1 LKLKCVDW
9 FFICI
14 LVCNNNYFELR
25 FPTGKAR
32 ACSLEALSIPSGVL
46 LKIKCVNGNENNGV
60 IRLTYTFIFILKGK
74 WCVNIYFELRFPTGK
89 ARACGLETL
98 SIPLG
103 VSLKIKCVNGN
114 GNDSVIGLIHTFILI
129 LIGKWCVDIYIELR
143 FSTGKARACGLETLS
158 IPLGVLLKIKDFV
171 DRKKLSFML
180 K

>member
-1 LKLKCVDW
+1 MLKIKCVKGNGNDSVIGLAIS
-9 FFICI
+9 FIFI
-14 LVCNNNYFELR
+14 LIGKWCVDIYFELH

-60 IRLTYTFIFILKGK
+60 IRLNHTFIFILKGK

-98 SIPLG
+98 SIP
-103 VSLKIKCVNGN
+103 S
-114 GNDSVIGLIHTFILI
+114 
-129 LIGKWCVDIYIELR
+129 
-143 FSTGKARACGLETLS
+143 
-158 IPLGVLLKIKDFV
+158 GVLLKIKDFV